1 MKTVELIKSAVL
13 LLCCIISLS
22 YAKAQSDDDSKPIG
36 NLLTPY
42 DAIFTYSYY
51 LQPEHN
57 NPTRAAVVFYK
68 RSKEARELALKLKQI
83 LDGKG
88 LKFRLSQAP
97 EDANF
102 IDSIS
107 KKHVYTPFEKELPEI
122 YLERNKETGRWHFSH
137 ESEREI
143 ANIYKKVFPF
153 GTHLLLNQLPKLGQQ
168 PVLGLAL
175 WQYTTMLILVAIGFL
190 IHFITSRI
198 FSFII
203 SLIANSNLG
212 KDRFDKKMVKRLGRI
227 LSYLLVSYMVFVFVP
242 VLQLPTG
249 LVFYILL
256 FLRLARTVFF
266 VLLALRIVSL
276 IRSYMLFVTAQTPS
290 PTDEHMVPI
299 VARIINVL
307 IVSAGFVQILGIFY
321 VNVTALIAGLS
332 IGGLAIALAA
342 QETVKNLFGSL
353 MIYADKPFKIGDII
367 TVGAVTGTIEDIGF
381 RSTRIRTFDTSLIS
395 IPNGN
400 LMNETINNLGLRKQ
414 RRYNTALNIAY
425 HTPPLL
431 VESFVEGL
439 REIALTHPEV
449 DKEEI
454 YIHLNNL
461 GPSSID
467 IIFVIFFNTK
477 EWALELKWKEQVIAS
492 ILELASSLGLQFAYH
507 NTSLHIE
514 SMPEK
519 KSNISDYRDQLVA
532 AKQRLEQFKQ
542 NLKLKYAQP
551 DEDGDL
557 ESSDS
562 EY

>member
-1 MKTVELIKSAVL
+1 
-13 LLCCIISLS
+13 
-22 YAKAQSDDDSKPIG
+22 
-36 NLLTPY
+36 
-42 DAIFTYSYY
+42 
-51 LQPEHN
+51 
-57 NPTRAAVVFYK
+57 
-68 RSKEARELALKLKQI
+68 
-83 LDGKG
+83 
-88 LKFRLSQAP
+88 
-97 EDANF
+97 
-102 IDSIS
+102 
-107 KKHVYTPFEKELPEI
+107 
-122 YLERNKETGRWHFSH
+122 
-137 ESEREI
+137 
-143 ANIYKKVFPF
+143 
-153 GTHLLLNQLPKLGQQ
+153 
-168 PVLGLAL
+168 
-175 WQYTTMLILVAIGFL
+175 
-190 IHFITSRI
+190 
-198 FSFII
+198 
-203 SLIANSNLG
+203 
-212 KDRFDKKMVKRLGRI
+212 
-227 LSYLLVSYMVFVFVP
+227 
-242 VLQLPTG
+242 
-249 LVFYILL
+249 
-256 FLRLARTVFF
+256 
-266 VLLALRIVSL
+266 
-276 IRSYMLFVTAQTPS
+276 MLFVTAQTPS

-307 IVSAGFVQILGIFY
+307 IISAGFVQILGIFY

-492 ILELASSLGLQFAYH
+492 ILELASSLGLQFAYPT
-507 NTSLHIE
+507 TSLHIE

-519 KSNISDYRDQLVA
+519 KSNISDYRDQLAA

>member
-1 MKTVELIKSAVL
+1 MKSVKMIKSIAVL
-13 LLCCIISLS
+13 LLSLFS
-22 YAKAQSDDDSKPIG
+22 INFAAAQVDESKPLG

-51 LQPEHN
+51 LQPEHFN
-57 NPTRAAVVFYK
+57 LNRASNVFYK
-68 RSKEARELALKLKQI
+68 RGKEGRDLALKLKQI

-122 YLERNKETGRWHFSH
+122 YLERNKESGKWHFSH

-143 ANIYKKVFPF
+143 AIIYKKVFPF

-168 PVLGLAL
+168 PILGLAM
-175 WQYTTMLILVAIGFL
+175 WQYVTMIILAATGFL
-190 IHFITSRI
+190 IYFITSR
-198 FSFII
+198 FFTFII

-227 LSYLLVSYMVFVFVP
+227 LSYLLVSYMVFVIVP
-242 VLQLPTG
+242 VLQLPTA
-249 LVFYILL
+249 LVYYILL
-256 FLRLARTVFF
+256 ALRLARTILFVF
-266 VLLALRIVSL
+266 LALRIVNL
-276 IRSYMLFVTAQTPS
+276 VRSYMLFVTDQTPN

-299 VARIINVL
+299 ISRIIKVL
-307 IVSAGFVQILGIFY
+307 IVSAGFVQILSIFY

-342 QETVKNLFGSL
+342 QETVRNLFGSM

-367 TVGAVTGTIEDIGF
+367 TVGAFTGTIEDIGF

-431 VESFVEGL
+431 IENFVDGL
-439 REIALTHPEV
+439 REIAMNHPEV
-449 DKEEI
+449 DKNDI

-467 IIFVIFFNTK
+467 IIFVIFFNTND
-477 EWALELKWKEQVIAS
+477 WALELKWKEEVIKS
-492 ILELASSLGLQFAYH
+492 ILELAASLGVQFAYP
-507 NTSLHIE
+507 TSSLFIE
-514 SMPEK
+514 TMPER
-519 KSNISDYRDQLVA
+519 KSNITDYKEQLV
-532 AKQRLEQFKQ
+532 KSNQKLEQFKQ
-542 NLKLKYAQP
+542 NLKSKYP
-551 DEDGDL
+551 NSEENGDL
-557 ESSDS
+557 ESSD
-562 EY
+562 

>member
-1 MKTVELIKSAVL
+1 MKSVKMIKSIAVL
-13 LLCCIISLS
+13 LLSLFS
-22 YAKAQSDDDSKPIG
+22 INFAAAQVDESKPLG

-51 LQPEHN
+51 LQPEHFN
-57 NPTRAAVVFYK
+57 LNRASSVFYK
-68 RSKEARELALKLKQI
+68 RGKEGRDLALKLKQI

-122 YLERNKETGRWHFSH
+122 YLERNKESGKWHFSH

-143 ANIYKKVFPF
+143 AIIYKKVFPF

-168 PVLGLAL
+168 PILGLAM
-175 WQYTTMLILVAIGFL
+175 WQYVTMIILAATGFL
-190 IHFITSRI
+190 IYFITSR
-198 FSFII
+198 FFTFII

-227 LSYLLVSYMVFVFVP
+227 LSYLLVSYMVFVIVP
-242 VLQLPTG
+242 VLQLPTA
-249 LVFYILL
+249 LVYYILL
-256 FLRLARTVFF
+256 ALRLARTILFVF
-266 VLLALRIVSL
+266 LALRIVNL
-276 IRSYMLFVTAQTPS
+276 VRSYMLFVTDQTPN

-299 VARIINVL
+299 ISRIIKVL
-307 IVSAGFVQILGIFY
+307 IVSAGFVQILSIFY

-342 QETVKNLFGSL
+342 QETVRNLFGSM

-367 TVGAVTGTIEDIGF
+367 TVGAFTGTIEDIGF

-431 VESFVEGL
+431 VENFVDGL
-439 REIALTHPEV
+439 REIAMTHPEV
-449 DKEEI
+449 DKNDI

-467 IIFVIFFNTK
+467 IIFVIFFNTND
-477 EWALELKWKEQVIAS
+477 WALELKWKEEVIKS
-492 ILELASSLGLQFAYH
+492 ILELAASLGVQFAYP
-507 NTSLHIE
+507 TSSLFIE
-514 SMPEK
+514 TMPER
-519 KSNISDYRDQLVA
+519 KSNITDYKEQLVGSNQ
-532 AKQRLEQFKQ
+532 KLEQFKQ
-542 NLKLKYAQP
+542 NLKSKYP
-551 DEDGDL
+551 NSEENGDL
-557 ESSDS
+557 ESSD
-562 EY
+562 

>member
-1 MKTVELIKSAVL
+1 MKSVKMIKSIAVL
-13 LLCCIISLS
+13 LLSLFS
-22 YAKAQSDDDSKPIG
+22 INFAAAQVDESKPLG

-51 LQPEHN
+51 LQPEHFN
-57 NPTRAAVVFYK
+57 LNRASSVFYK
-68 RSKEARELALKLKQI
+68 RGKEGRDLALKLKQI

-102 IDSIS
+102 IDSLS

-122 YLERNKETGRWHFSH
+122 YLERNKESGKWHFSH

-143 ANIYKKVFPF
+143 AIIYKKVFPF

-168 PVLGLAL
+168 PILGLAM
-175 WQYTTMLILVAIGFL
+175 WQYVTMIILALTGFL
-190 IHFITSRI
+190 IYFITSR
-198 FSFII
+198 FFTFII

-227 LSYLLVSYMVFVFVP
+227 LSYLLVSYMVFVIVP
-242 VLQLPTG
+242 VLQLPTA
-249 LVFYILL
+249 LVYYILL
-256 FLRLARTVFF
+256 ALRLARTILFVF
-266 VLLALRIVSL
+266 LALRIVNL
-276 IRSYMLFVTAQTPS
+276 VRSYMLFVTDQTPN

-299 VARIINVL
+299 ISRIIKVL
-307 IVSAGFVQILGIFY
+307 IVSAGFVQILSIFY

-342 QETVKNLFGSL
+342 QETVRNLFGSM

-367 TVGAVTGTIEDIGF
+367 TVGAFTGTIEDIGF

-431 VESFVEGL
+431 VENFVDGL
-439 REIALTHPEV
+439 REIAMTHPEV
-449 DKEEI
+449 DKNDI

-467 IIFVIFFNTK
+467 IIFVIFFNTND
-477 EWALELKWKEQVIAS
+477 WALELKWKEEVIKS
-492 ILELASSLGLQFAYH
+492 ILELAASLGVQFAYP
-507 NTSLHIE
+507 TSSLFIE
-514 SMPEK
+514 TMPEK
-519 KSNISDYRDQLVA
+519 KSNITDYKEQLV
-532 AKQRLEQFKQ
+532 KSNQKLEQFKQ
-542 NLKLKYAQP
+542 NLKSKYP
-551 DEDGDL
+551 NSEENGDL
-557 ESSDS
+557 ESSD
-562 EY
+562 

>member
-1 MKTVELIKSAVL
+1 MKPAEIILKSLAIL
-13 LLCCIISLS
+13 LLSFFSLANIS
-22 YAKAQSDDDSKPIG
+22 AQTDDSKPQG

-51 LQPEHN
+51 IQPEN
-57 NPTRAAVVFYK
+57 FNQAKAAAVFYK
-68 RSKEARELALKLKQI
+68 RGKEGRELSLKLKQI

-97 EDANF
+97 EDPNF
-102 IDSIS
+102 MDSIS
-107 KKHVYTPFEKELPEI
+107 KKNVYTPFEKELPEI
-122 YLERNKETGRWHFSH
+122 YLERNKESGRWHFSH

-143 ANIYKKVFPF
+143 ANLYKKVFPF

-168 PVLGLAL
+168 PLLGLTV
-175 WQYTTMLILVAIGFL
+175 WQYAAMLILAAIGFL

-256 FLRLARTVFF
+256 FLKIARTILF

-276 IRSYMLFVTAQTPS
+276 IRSYMLHVTSQTANPS
-290 PTDEHMVPI
+290 DEHLVPVI
-299 VARIINVL
+299 ARIINVL
-307 IVSAGFVQILGIFY
+307 IISAGFVQILGIFY

-342 QETVKNLFGSL
+342 QETVKNLFGSM
-353 MIYADKPFKIGDII
+353 MIYADKPFKIGDLI

-381 RSTRIRTFDTSLIS
+381 RSTRIRTLDTSLIS

-414 RRYNTALNIAY
+414 RRYNTAINIAY
-425 HTPPLL
+425 HTPPAL
-431 VESFVEGL
+431 VDNFVEGL

-449 DKEEI
+449 DKNEI

-461 GPSSID
+461 GPSSLD
-467 IIFVIFFNTK
+467 IIFVVFFNTND
-477 EWALELKWKEQVIAS
+477 WALELKWKEQIISS
-492 ILELASSLGLQFAYH
+492 ILELAASLGVLFAYP
-507 NTSLHIE
+507 TTTMHIE

-519 KSNISDYRDQLVA
+519 VSNISDYKKKLANANRM
-532 AKQRLEQFKQ
+532 LEQFKQ
-542 NLKLKYAQP
+542 NLKLKYP
-551 DEDGDL
+551 NPEDNSDL
-557 ESSDS
+557 ESSDNNF
-562 EY
+562 

>member
-1 MKTVELIKSAVL
+1 MKSVKMIKSIAVL
-13 LLCCIISLS
+13 LLSLFS
-22 YAKAQSDDDSKPIG
+22 INFAAAQVDESKPLG

-51 LQPEHN
+51 LQPEHFN
-57 NPTRAAVVFYK
+57 LNRASSVFYK
-68 RSKEARELALKLKQI
+68 RGKEGRDLALKLKQI

-122 YLERNKETGRWHFSH
+122 YLERNKESGKWHFSH

-143 ANIYKKVFPF
+143 AIIYKKVFPF

-168 PVLGLAL
+168 PILGLAM
-175 WQYTTMLILVAIGFL
+175 WQYVTMIILAVTGFL
-190 IHFITSRI
+190 IYFITSR
-198 FSFII
+198 FFTFII

-227 LSYLLVSYMVFVFVP
+227 LSYLLVSYMVFVIVP
-242 VLQLPTG
+242 VLQLPTA
-249 LVFYILL
+249 LVYYILL
-256 FLRLARTVFF
+256 ALRLARTILFVF
-266 VLLALRIVSL
+266 LALRIVNL
-276 IRSYMLFVTAQTPS
+276 VRSYMLFVTDQTPN

-299 VARIINVL
+299 ISRIIKVL
-307 IVSAGFVQILGIFY
+307 IVSAGFVQILSIFY

-342 QETVKNLFGSL
+342 QETVRNLFGSM

-367 TVGAVTGTIEDIGF
+367 TVGAFTGTIEDIGF

-431 VESFVEGL
+431 VENFVDGL

-449 DKEEI
+449 DKNDI

-467 IIFVIFFNTK
+467 IIFVIFFNTND
-477 EWALELKWKEQVIAS
+477 WALELKWKEEVIKS
-492 ILELASSLGLQFAYH
+492 ILELAASLGVQFAYP
-507 NTSLHIE
+507 TSSLFIE
-514 SMPEK
+514 TMPEK
-519 KSNISDYRDQLVA
+519 KSNITDYKEQLV
-532 AKQRLEQFKQ
+532 KSNQKLEQFKQ
-542 NLKLKYAQP
+542 NLKSKYP
-551 DEDGDL
+551 NSEENGDL
-557 ESSDS
+557 ESSD
-562 EY
+562 

>member
-1 MKTVELIKSAVL
+1 MKSVELIKSAL
-13 LLCCIISLS
+13 ILLCCIISLS
-22 YAKAQSDDDSKPIG
+22 DTIAQTDESKPLG

-57 NPTRAAVVFYK
+57 YPNVAAAVFHK
-68 RSKEARELALKLKQI
+68 KGKQGRELALKLKQI

-122 YLERNKETGRWHFSH
+122 YLERNKESGRWYFSH

-143 ANIYKKVFPF
+143 GIIYKKVFPF

-168 PVLGLAL
+168 PLLGLEL

-198 FSFII
+198 FSFFIN
-203 SLIANSNLG
+203 LIADSNLG
-212 KDRFDKKMVKRLGRI
+212 RDRFDKKMVKRLGRI
-227 LSYLLVSYMVFVFVP
+227 LSYLLISYMIFVFVP

-249 LVFYILL
+249 LVYYILL
-256 FLRLARTVFF
+256 LLRLTRTVLF
-266 VLLALRIVSL
+266 VFLALRIVSL
-276 IRSYMLFVTAQTPS
+276 IRSYMLFVTAQTPN
-290 PTDEHMVPI
+290 PTDEHLVPI
-299 VARIINVL
+299 IARVINVL
-307 IVSAGFVQILGIFY
+307 IVSAGVVQILSIFY

-342 QETVKNLFGSL
+342 QETVKNLFGSM
-353 MIYADKPFKIGDII
+353 MIYADKPFKIGDMI

-381 RSTRIRTFDTSLIS
+381 RSTRIRTLDTSLIS

-400 LMNETINNLGLRKQ
+400 LMNETINNLGLRKK
-414 RRYNTALNIAY
+414 RRYNTALNLAY

-439 REIALTHPEV
+439 REIAMTHPEV
-449 DKEEI
+449 DKEEV

-467 IIFVIFFNTK
+467 IIFVIFFNTND
-477 EWALELKWKEQVIAS
+477 WALELKWKEEVISS
-492 ILELASSLGLQFAYH
+492 ILELAASLGIQFAYP
-507 NTSLHIE
+507 TTALHIE
-514 SMPEK
+514 TMPDR
-519 KSNISDYRDQLVA
+519 KSNISDYKEQLSK
-532 AKQRLEQFKQ
+532 AKQRLELYKQ
-542 NLKLKYAQP
+542 NLKQKYAKP
-551 DEDGDL
+551 EDSGDL
-557 ESSDS
+557 ESSDNN
-562 EY
+562 Y

>member
-1 MKTVELIKSAVL
+1 MKPIELIKSALL

-22 YAKAQSDDDSKPIG
+22 DAIAQSDQSKPIG
-36 NLLTPY
+36 NLLSPY

-51 LQPEHN
+51 LQPEYN

-68 RSKEARELALKLKQI
+68 KGKEARALALKLKQI

-102 IDSIS
+102 IDSVS
-107 KKHVYTPFEKELPEI
+107 KKNVYTPFEKELPEI
-122 YLERNKETGRWHFSH
+122 YLERNKESGRWYFSH

-143 ANIYKKVFPF
+143 GIIYKKVFPF
-153 GTHLLLNQLPKLGQQ
+153 GTYLLLNQLPKLGQQ
-168 PVLGLAL
+168 PILGLAL

-190 IHFITSRI
+190 IHFITSNI

-203 SLIANSNLG
+203 SLIANSNMG
-212 KDRFDKKMVKRLGRI
+212 KDRFDKKIVKRIGRI
-227 LSYLLVSYMVFVFVP
+227 LSYLLVSYMVYVFVP

-256 FLRLARTVFF
+256 ILRLARTVLF

-276 IRSYMLFVTAQTPS
+276 LRSYMLFVTEQTSS

-307 IVSAGFVQILGIFY
+307 IISAGFVQILGIFY

-342 QETVKNLFGSL
+342 QETVKNLFGSI

-449 DKEEI
+449 DKDEF

-467 IIFVIFFNTK
+467 IIFVIFFKTK
-477 EWALELKWKEQVIAS
+477 EWALELKWKEQIIAS
-492 ILELASSLGLQFAYH
+492 ILELASSLGVEFAYPT
-507 NTSLHIE
+507 TSLHIE

-519 KSNISDYRDQLVA
+519 KSNISDYLEQMSK

-542 NLKLKYAQP
+542 NLKQKYAKP
-551 DEDGDL
+551 EENGDL
-557 ESSDS
+557 ESSDND
-562 EY
+562 Y

>member
-1 MKTVELIKSAVL
+1 MKSVKMIKSIAVL
-13 LLCCIISLS
+13 LLSLFS
-22 YAKAQSDDDSKPIG
+22 INFAAAQVDESKPLG

-51 LQPEHN
+51 LQPEHFN
-57 NPTRAAVVFYK
+57 LNRASSVFYK
-68 RSKEARELALKLKQI
+68 KGKEGRDLALKLKQI

-122 YLERNKETGRWHFSH
+122 YLERNKESGKWHFSH
-137 ESEREI
+137 ESELEI
-143 ANIYKKVFPF
+143 VIIYKKVFPF

-168 PVLGLAL
+168 PILGLAM
-175 WQYTTMLILVAIGFL
+175 WQYVTMIILAVTGFL
-190 IHFITSRI
+190 IYFITSR
-198 FSFII
+198 FFTFII

-227 LSYLLVSYMVFVFVP
+227 LSYLLVSYMVFVIVP
-242 VLQLPTG
+242 VLQLPTA
-249 LVFYILL
+249 LVYYILL
-256 FLRLARTVFF
+256 ALRLTRTILFVF
-266 VLLALRIVSL
+266 LALRIVNL
-276 IRSYMLFVTAQTPS
+276 VRSYMLFVTDQTPN

-299 VARIINVL
+299 ISRIIKVL
-307 IVSAGFVQILGIFY
+307 IVSAGFVQILSIFY

-342 QETVKNLFGSL
+342 QETVRNLFGSM

-367 TVGAVTGTIEDIGF
+367 TVGAFTGTIEDIGF

-431 VESFVEGL
+431 VENFVDGL
-439 REIALTHPEV
+439 REIAMTHPEV
-449 DKEEI
+449 DKNDI

-467 IIFVIFFNTK
+467 IIFVIFFNTND
-477 EWALELKWKEQVIAS
+477 WALELKWKEEVIKS
-492 ILELASSLGLQFAYH
+492 ILELAASLGVQFAYP
-507 NTSLHIE
+507 TSSLFIE
-514 SMPEK
+514 TMPER
-519 KSNISDYRDQLVA
+519 KSNITDYKEQLVGSNQ
-532 AKQRLEQFKQ
+532 KLEQFKQ
-542 NLKLKYAQP
+542 NLKSKYP
-551 DEDGDL
+551 NSEVNGDL
-557 ESSDS
+557 ESSD
-562 EY
+562 

>member
-1 MKTVELIKSAVL
+1 MKSVKMIKSIAVL
-13 LLCCIISLS
+13 LLSLFS
-22 YAKAQSDDDSKPIG
+22 INFAAAQVDESKPLG

-51 LQPEHN
+51 LQPEHFN
-57 NPTRAAVVFYK
+57 LNRASSVFYK
-68 RSKEARELALKLKQI
+68 RGKEGRDLALKLKQI

-122 YLERNKETGRWHFSH
+122 YLERNKESGKWHFSH

-143 ANIYKKVFPF
+143 AIIYKKVFPF

-168 PVLGLAL
+168 PILGLAM
-175 WQYTTMLILVAIGFL
+175 WQYVTMIILALTGFL
-190 IHFITSRI
+190 IYFITSR
-198 FSFII
+198 FFTFII

-227 LSYLLVSYMVFVFVP
+227 LSYLLVSYMVFVIVP
-242 VLQLPTG
+242 VLQLPTA
-249 LVFYILL
+249 LVYYILL
-256 FLRLARTVFF
+256 ALRLARTILFVF
-266 VLLALRIVSL
+266 LALRIVNL
-276 IRSYMLFVTAQTPS
+276 VRSYMLFVTDQTPN

-299 VARIINVL
+299 ISRIIKVL
-307 IVSAGFVQILGIFY
+307 IVSAGFVQILSIFY

-342 QETVKNLFGSL
+342 QETVRNLFGSM

-367 TVGAVTGTIEDIGF
+367 TVGAFTGTIEDIGF

-431 VESFVEGL
+431 VENFVDGL
-439 REIALTHPEV
+439 REIAMTHPEV
-449 DKEEI
+449 DKNDI

-467 IIFVIFFNTK
+467 IIFVIFFNTND
-477 EWALELKWKEQVIAS
+477 WALELKWKEEVIKS
-492 ILELASSLGLQFAYH
+492 ILELAASLGVQFAYP
-507 NTSLHIE
+507 TSSLFIE
-514 SMPEK
+514 TMPER
-519 KSNISDYRDQLVA
+519 KSNITDYKEQLVGSNQ
-532 AKQRLEQFKQ
+532 KLEQFKQ
-542 NLKLKYAQP
+542 NLKSKYP
-551 DEDGDL
+551 NSEENGDL
-557 ESSDS
+557 ESSD
-562 EY
+562 

>member
-1 MKTVELIKSAVL
+1 MKPAEIILKSLAIL
-13 LLCCIISLS
+13 LLSFLSLANIS
-22 YAKAQSDDDSKPIG
+22 AQTDDSKPQG

-51 LQPEHN
+51 IQPEN
-57 NPTRAAVVFYK
+57 FNQAKAAAVFYK
-68 RSKEARELALKLKQI
+68 RGKEGRELALKLKQI

-97 EDANF
+97 EDPNF
-102 IDSIS
+102 MDSIS
-107 KKHVYTPFEKELPEI
+107 KKNVYTPFEKELPEI
-122 YLERNKETGRWHFSH
+122 YLERNKESGQWHFSH

-143 ANIYKKVFPF
+143 ANLYKKVFPF

-168 PVLGLAL
+168 PLLGLTV
-175 WQYTTMLILVAIGFL
+175 WQYAAMLILAAIGFL

-256 FLRLARTVFF
+256 FLKIARTILF

-276 IRSYMLFVTAQTPS
+276 IRSYMLHVTSQTANPS
-290 PTDEHMVPI
+290 DEHLVPVI
-299 VARIINVL
+299 ARIINVL
-307 IVSAGFVQILGIFY
+307 IISAGFVQILGIFY

-342 QETVKNLFGSL
+342 QETVKNLFGSM
-353 MIYADKPFKIGDII
+353 MIYADKPFKIGDMI

-381 RSTRIRTFDTSLIS
+381 RSTRIRTLDTSLIS

-414 RRYNTALNIAY
+414 RRYNTAINIAY
-425 HTPPLL
+425 HTPPAL
-431 VESFVEGL
+431 VDNFVEGL

-449 DKEEI
+449 DKNEI

-461 GPSSID
+461 GPSSLD
-467 IIFVIFFNTK
+467 IIFVVFFNTND
-477 EWALELKWKEQVIAS
+477 WALELKWKEQIISS
-492 ILELASSLGLQFAYH
+492 ILELAASLGVQFAYP
-507 NTSLHIE
+507 TTTMHIE

-519 KSNISDYRDQLVA
+519 VSNISDYKEKLANANR
-532 AKQRLEQFKQ
+532 RLEQFKQ
-542 NLKLKYAQP
+542 NLKLKYP
-551 DEDGDL
+551 NPEDNSDL
-557 ESSDS
+557 ESSDNNF
-562 EY
+562 